1 MNEEEVKISS
11 DEIKLSE
18 KNIKN
23 IEPLLNPSQP
33 DVEVACTVYKKNEE
47 PSGEVWIDLDIL

>member
-18 KNIKN
+18 ETIKKK
-23 IEPLLNPSQP
+23 EPLLNPSQP
-33 DVEVACTVYKKNEE
+33 DVEVACTDYQKNEE
-47 PSGEVWIDLDIL
+47 PSEEVWIDLDIF

>member
-1 MNEEEVKISS
+1 MIEEEVKISS

-18 KNIKN
+18 EKFIK

-33 DVEVACTVYKKNEE
+33 DVELACTDYKKNEE
-47 PSGEVWIDLDIL
+47 PSEEVWIDLDIF